1 MMPAKLG
8 KAHKRVLQFYFPLI
22 LFLGLAMNFSQMK
35 DERLLLFYDAVRQ
48 QVILDGNSRYRL
60 AGDGVRAYADRLQ
73 EEIERRR
80 LSFRRIDWPSV

>member
-1 MMPAKLG
+1 MDYNPA
-8 KAHKRVLQFYFPLI
+8 FPLI
-22 LFLGLAMNFSQMK
+22 IFLGLAMNFSQMK

-60 AGDGVRAYADRLQ
+60 AGDGVRAYADKLQ

>member
-1 MMPAKLG
+1 MMPAKLA
-8 KAHKRVLQFYFPLI
+8 KAQNCGLQCSISGNSI
-22 LFLGLAMNFSQMK
+22 LELAMNFAQMK

-48 QVILDGNSRYRL
+48 QVFDGNSRYRL
-60 AGDGVRAYADRLQ
+60 AGDGVRVYADKLQ